1 MKRLLLLIVLTIT
14 VTTMQAQ
21 VNRYDTPIK
30 SEFVNDVLP
39 LNVEQL
45 LRIAEATK
53 AAREKQEEPK
63 DNNRTDRHTAAVLF
77 KIDLKQ
83 WVNVNNKKWGID
95 SAVIAG
101 IEAFIDK
108 YVMNGYAKGLDYNDE
123 RQKEQS
129 TNVTYAMLMA
139 MTHWDD
145 YLP

>member
-1 MKRLLLLIVLTIT
+1 
-14 VTTMQAQ
+14 MQAQ